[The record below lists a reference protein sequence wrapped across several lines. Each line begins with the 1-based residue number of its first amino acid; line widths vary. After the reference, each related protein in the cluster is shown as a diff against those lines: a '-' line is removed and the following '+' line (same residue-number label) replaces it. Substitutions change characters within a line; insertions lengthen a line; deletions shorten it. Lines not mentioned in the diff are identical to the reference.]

1 MFTTKIYKVP
11 GGDELVVDA
20 GGKITIKAGGT
31 IENDG
36 DFFTSVTFDADY
48 FTVADGEVTIKS
60 EIAVLLTLVSNIP
73 TADPEVTGQVWN
85 DGGVLK
91 TSAGA

>member
-36 DFFTSVTFDADY
+36 DFFTSVTFDAGY
-48 FTVADGEVTIKS
+48 FTVDGGEVTLKA
-60 EIAVLLTLVSNIP
+60 ETAALLTLVSNIP
-73 TADPEVTGQVWN
+73 TTDPAVSGQVWS

-91 TSAGA
+91 VSAGA